1 MPCLILA
8 LQVTT
13 LLLINMN
20 SQSRFA
26 VNTPNIVCEIFDNE
40 VVAVNLD
47 VGIYYSITGW
57 SAKVWQMIQNGLSI
71 EEMNQILT
79 KYCDDSANINESLA
93 KFAQNLLDKNLIV
106 SSNPLDKTPSNEILF
121 EKIDRMPDLLIE
133 EFSDMQ
139 DILLLD
145 PVHDVDES
153 GWPSAKPS
161 L

>member
-13 LLLINMN
+13 LLFINMN
-20 SQSRFA
+20 PQSRFA

-79 KYCDDSANINESLA
+79 KYCDDSANINESLT
-93 KFAQNLLDKNLIV
+93 KFSQNLLDKNLIV
-106 SSNPLDKTPSNEILF
+106 SSNSLDKTSSIEIQF
-121 EKIDRMPDLLIE
+121 ENIDRIPDLLIE

>member
-1 MPCLILA
+1 
-8 LQVTT
+8 
-13 LLLINMN
+13 MN
-20 SQSRFA
+20 LQSRFA
-26 VNTPNIVCEIFDNE
+26 VNSPNIVCEIFDNE

-57 SAKVWQMIQNGLSI
+57 SAKVWQMIQNGWSI
-71 EEMNQILT
+71 DEMEKTLTEHSSDTSSDINQLLI
-79 KYCDDSANINESLA
+79 
-93 KFAQNLLDKNLIV
+93 KFLQNLIEKNLIV
-106 SSNPLDKTPSNEILF
+106 ASDSTNKISSTEISL
-121 EKIDRMPDLLIE
+121 EKIDMLPELLIE

>member
-1 MPCLILA
+1 
-8 LQVTT
+8 
-13 LLLINMN
+13 MN
-20 SQSRFA
+20 SQSRFT

-71 EEMNQILT
+71 EEMEHILT
-79 KYCDDSANINESLA
+79 KYYDDSCNVNESLA
-93 KFAQNLLDKNLIV
+93 KFAQELLEKNLIV
-106 SSNPLDKTPSNEILF
+106 SRNPQDKPISTDLQF
-121 EKIDRMPDLLIE
+121 EKIDKMPKLFIE

-145 PVHDVDES
+145 PVHDVDDS

>member
-1 MPCLILA
+1 
-8 LQVTT
+8 
-13 LLLINMN
+13 MN

-71 EEMNQILT
+71 GEMDQMLT
-79 KYCDDSANINESLA
+79 KYCDDSGNVNEILA
-93 KFAQNLLDKNLIV
+93 KFAQELLDKNLIV
-106 SSNPLDKTPSNEILF
+106 SSKPLDNPTSTDLQF
-121 EKIDRMPDLLIE
+121 EKIDMMPKLFIE

-145 PVHDVDES
+145 PVHDVDDS

>member
-13 LLLINMN
+13 LLFINMN

-79 KYCDDSANINESLA
+79 KYCDDSANINESLT
-93 KFAQNLLDKNLIV
+93 KFSQNLLDKNLIV
-106 SSNPLDKTPSNEILF
+106 SSNSLDKTSSIEIQF
-121 EKIDRMPDLLIE
+121 ENIDRIPDLLIE

>member
-1 MPCLILA
+1 
-8 LQVTT
+8 
-13 LLLINMN
+13 MN
-20 SQSRFA
+20 PQSRFA

-79 KYCDDSANINESLA
+79 KYCDDSANINESLT
-93 KFAQNLLDKNLIV
+93 KFSQNLLDKNLIV
-106 SSNPLDKTPSNEILF
+106 SSNSLDKTSSIEIQF
-121 EKIDRMPDLLIE
+121 ENIDRIPDLLIE

>member
-1 MPCLILA
+1 
-8 LQVTT
+8 
-13 LLLINMN
+13 MN
-20 SQSRFA
+20 PQSRFT
-26 VNTPNIVCEIFDNE
+26 VNTPNIVCEVFDNE

-47 VGIYYSITGW
+47 VGIYYSITGI
-57 SAKVWQMIQNGLSI
+57 SATVWQMIQNNFSI
-71 EEMNQILT
+71 EEMVKILT
-79 KYCDDSANINESLA
+79 THCANPDGIQENLDIFLQKLIDKSLIITSASLG
-93 KFAQNLLDKNLIV
+93 NT
-106 SSNPLDKTPSNEILF
+106 PLKEL
-121 EKIDRMPDLLIE
+121 ELGKIDKMPELCIE

>member
-1 MPCLILA
+1 
-8 LQVTT
+8 
-13 LLLINMN
+13 MN

-71 EEMNQILT
+71 DEMDQTLS
-79 KYCDDSANINESLA
+79 KYCDDSANINESLV
-93 KFAQNLLDKNLIV
+93 KFTQELLDKNLII
-106 SSNPLDKTPSNEILF
+106 SSTRQDMHSSTDLQF
-121 EKIDRMPDLLIE
+121 EKIDKMPTLFIE

>member
-1 MPCLILA
+1 
-8 LQVTT
+8 
-13 LLLINMN
+13 MN

-57 SAKVWQMIQNGLSI
+57 SGKVWQMIQNGLSI
-71 EEMNQILT
+71 EEMDQILT
-79 KYCDDSANINESLA
+79 KYCDDSANINEGLT
-93 KFAQNLLDKNLIV
+93 KFAQDLLDKNLIV
-106 SSNPLDKTPSNEILF
+106 SSNSLDKPSSIEIQF

>member
-1 MPCLILA
+1 
-8 LQVTT
+8 
-13 LLLINMN
+13 MN

-57 SAKVWQMIQNGLSI
+57 SSRVWQMIQNGLST
-71 EEMNQILT
+71 EEMIQILSE
-79 KYCDDSANINESLA
+79 YCVDASNVNKILA
-93 KFAQNLLDKNLIV
+93 KFIQDLLDKNLIV
-106 SSNPLDKTPSNEILF
+106 ISTETVRNSSLDLQF
-121 EKIDRMPDLLIE
+121 EKIDKVPELYIE

>member
-1 MPCLILA
+1 
-8 LQVTT
+8 
-13 LLLINMN
+13 MN

-57 SAKVWQMIQNGLSI
+57 SSKVWQMIQNGLSAD
-71 EEMNQILT
+71 EMIQILSE
-79 KYCDDSANINESLA
+79 YCVDASSVNKILA
-93 KFAQNLLDKNLIV
+93 KFIQDLLDKNLIV
-106 SSNPLDKTPSNEILF
+106 ISTETVRNSSLDLQF
-121 EKIDRMPDLLIE
+121 EKIDKAPELFIE

>member
-1 MPCLILA
+1 
-8 LQVTT
+8 
-13 LLLINMN
+13 MN

-71 EEMNQILT
+71 EEMDQILT
-79 KYCDDSANINESLA
+79 KFCNDSVNINESLA
-93 KFAQNLLDKNLIV
+93 KFAQELLDKNLIV
-106 SSNPLDKTPSNEILF
+106 LSSSLNKSQAIDLQFEQVDK
-121 EKIDRMPDLLIE
+121 MPDLLIE

>member
-1 MPCLILA
+1 
-8 LQVTT
+8 
-13 LLLINMN
+13 MN

-47 VGIYYSITGW
+47 IGIYYSIAGW
-57 SAKVWQMIQNGLSI
+57 SSKIWQMMQYGYSI
-71 EEMNQILT
+71 EEMNQILLDS
-79 KYCDDSANINESLA
+79 CDDASNVNESLT
-93 KFAQNLLDKNLIV
+93 KFIQNLLDKNLII
-106 SSNPLDKTPSNEILF
+106 SSINITRNYSFNPQF
-121 EKIDRMPDLLIE
+121 EKVEKLPELQIE